1 MVRRGLIVLVLVGC
15 GPNVSVPSGE
25 SGEDSTGGVGTT
37 GVPVTTALEST
48 GTVPGSTSGPNDT
61 GFATFSTAPPDT
73 TGDFDFTTTELISDT
88 FPPSGQ
94 CMSNEECESG
104 MCFLAGILGGICSEC
119 LSDADCRWGC
129 TMPNPLTS
137 PPTGAMC
144 SDGTIGGGC
153 ETDGACMDPLL
164 CGLIVDVPGVLSVR
178 TCGECLVDADCSDG
192 QVCSPDVRIH
202 EIAGERECV
211 DPGSKANGE
220 SCNLEGTGAEC
231 TSTHCAHADIMGL
244 VEIGV
249 CSECNNVTG
258 EGCDDGLSCEP
269 PIVDLDGT
277 MEPGT
282 CV

>member
-1 MVRRGLIVLVLVGC
+1 MLVGC
-15 GPNVSVPSGE
+15 GPSVQLPSGE
-25 SGEDSTGGVGTT
+25 SGEDATGGVGTTT

-48 GTVPGSTSGPNDT
+48 GAGPGSTSGSNDT

-88 FPPSGQ
+88 FPPGPQ

-129 TMPNPLTS
+129 TMPNPLTD
-137 PPTGAMC
+137 PPTGATC

-164 CGLIVDVPGVLSVR
+164 CGLIIDVPGVLSIR
-178 TCGECLVDADCSDG
+178 TCGECLADADCSDG
-192 QVCSPDVRIH
+192 QLCSPNVRID
-202 EIAGERECV
+202 EVAGDRVCV

-220 SCNLEGTGAEC
+220 SCNLDGTGAEC
-231 TSTHCAHADIMGL
+231 TSTHCGHADVMGL

-249 CSECNNVTG
+249 CSECNTVTG

-269 PIVDLDGT
+269 PMVDFDGT
-277 MEPGT
+277 MVPGT
-282 CV
+282 CA